1 MNTVMINKISVLIAV
16 FVINLCMLSAA
27 HSAFYK
33 WVDSKGQVHYT
44 QTPPKKEQ
52 MSKKNVAK
60 ALANSKKDS
69 KSVNKLVGNWIGTRK
84 GKNLDENVVVEFHM
98 DGRFEDRTQKA
109 TGFVQNGLGKWTVN
123 GDMIKW
129 DYGEQQVKWRYA
141 GKRKHYSFIE
151 KLTDKHLYIREP
163 DGSLTKLVRAENVAE
178 GVGEETKEQMRLA
191 ACHEKVKKDMTAGK
205 KWVVLI
211 KNNCIEKAKELFK
224 RGLDPNA
231 ESANKTPLILA
242 IELKKKSFV
251 KFLVKNGADL
261 NAGRKSDGVTPLILA
276 AKMGE
281 YQIVNTLIG
290 VGAKLDANDM
300 SQNTAL
306 IIAAKENQ
314 DIIVKRLLS
323 MGANVNAKDGE
334 GMTAL
339 KHAKARGYG
348 KIVKTIEDYKKL
360 TGSK

>member
-1 MNTVMINKISVLIAV
+1 MQKKIYLLVAVIA
-16 FVINLCMLSAA
+16 FNLCMLSAA

-33 WVDSKGQVHYT
+33 WVDKNGQVHYT

-52 MSKKNVAK
+52 MSKKTASK
-60 ALANSKKDS
+60 ALANSKKDT
-69 KSVNKLVGNWIGTRK
+69 KSVSNLVGNWVGTRK
-84 GKNLDENVVVEFHM
+84 GKNLDENVAVDFHL
-98 DGRFEDRTQKA
+98 DGRFEDRSQKA
-109 TGFVQNGLGKWTVN
+109 SGFVHNGVGKWTVD
-123 GDMIKW
+123 GEMIKW

-141 GKRKHYSFIE
+141 GKGKHYSFIE
-151 KLTDKHLYIREP
+151 KLTDKSLHIREP
-163 DGSLTKLVRAENVAE
+163 DGSLTKLMRAENVAD
-178 GVGEETKEQMRLA
+178 GIGEETKEEMRLA
-191 ACHEKVKKDMTAGK
+191 ACNKKVNKGMTAGE
-205 KWVVLI
+205 KWVVMI
-211 KNNCIEKAKELFK
+211 QNNCIEKAKEMFK

-242 IELKKKSFV
+242 IELKKKAFV

-281 YQIVNTLIG
+281 YQVVNTLIG

-314 DIIVKRLLS
+314 EMIVKRLLS
-323 MGANVNAKDGE
+323 MGANVNAKDGK

-339 KHAKARGYG
+339 KHAKDRGYG

-360 TGSK
+360 TGSH